1 MIIAD
6 TTVIID
12 LWRGKKNIKK
22 CLERKKNEKLCVS
35 AITIE
40 EIYDGLGYT
49 KEKKGLELF
58 EKIKDQYEKIFGDFE
73 IIPIDIII
81 LKQAGIKKGQLRSK
95 GIIMDTADCIIG
107 ITAEIIKVNSIITRN
122 PKHFE
127 EFQTEILSYEV

>member
-22 CLERKKNEKLCVS
+22 CLEREKDKRLCIS

-49 KEKKGLELF
+49 KVKKGLELF
-58 EKIKDQYEKIFGDFE
+58 EKIKEQYEKIFGDFE
-73 IIPIDIII
+73 IIPIDILI
-81 LKQAGIKKGQLRSK
+81 LKQAGMKKGELRSK
-95 GIIMDTADCIIG
+95 GLILDTADSIIG
-107 ITAEIIKVNSIITRN
+107 TTAELIHAKSIITRN
-122 PKHFE
+122 SKHFE
-127 EFQTEILSYEV
+127 EFKIEINPYEE